1 MPAGL
6 TRHPA
11 LNDTFVTVWSLTG
24 RAPAIP
30 PTVLPVRDRRAVPR
44 SRWARWLG
52 CDGNPLRRGT
62 DPAETA
68 IWLLGAVL
76 MLTAVP
82 AAGIAAG
89 TWAEHLALRHARAQA
104 TALGRSQ
111 VTSDVFLAVSLVM
124 LAAAFAVLGAGVLA
138 HRALQRRRMRAWDA
152 EWHAVAPLW
161 TGPRT

>member
-11 LNDTFVTVWSLTG
+11 LNDTLVTVRSLTG

-52 CDGNPLRRGT
+52 CDGNPLRRCT
-62 DPAETA
+62 DRAETA
-68 IWLLGAVL
+68 VWLLGAVL
-76 MLTAVP
+76 MLAAVP

-89 TWAEHLALRHARAQA
+89 TRAEHLVLGHARAQV

-111 VTSDVFLAVSLVM
+111 VTGDGS
-124 LAAAFAVLGAGVLA
+124 
-138 HRALQRRRMRAWDA
+138 
-152 EWHAVAPLW
+152 
-161 TGPRT
+161 